1 MGELARFE
9 DIRIKMYP
17 MDTQKHKEPH
27 FHVIITDGNKAS
39 ISIANGKI
47 LEVKLSNRQKDLIKA
62 WILIHKEEL
71 WDRWNKAVAGELIE
85 KIEPKGI

>member
-9 DIRIKMYP
+9 DIRIKMYS

-27 FHVIITDGNKAS
+27 FHVILTGGNKAS
-39 ISIANGKI
+39 ISIATGKL
-47 LEVKLSNRQKDLIKA
+47 LEGKLNKRQKDLIKA

-71 WDRWNKAVAGELIE
+71 WDRWNKAVAGEFIE
-85 KIEPKGI
+85 KIEPKQI

>member
-27 FHVIITDGNKAS
+27 FHVILTNGDKAS
-39 ISIANGKI
+39 IAISNGRI
-47 LEVKLSNRQKDLIKA
+47 LEGKLSKKQKDYIKA
-62 WILIHKEEL
+62 WMLIHKEEL
-71 WDRWNKAVAGELIE
+71 WDRWNKAVAGEFIE
-85 KIEPKGI
+85 RIEPKQI